1 MKGLKSTNQF
11 INSTRHFFHV
21 SEFLSYSKKKQLRK
35 DKQRMNIVVWSY
47 CSKRLLCGIHCSRF
61 PYVILWTNLMMV
73 QNSKGKVSQIYT

>member
-1 MKGLKSTNQF
+1 MKGLKTTNQF

-47 CSKRLLCGIHCSRF
+47 CSKRLLCGIHCFTISICDSVDKF
-61 PYVILWTNLMMV
+61 ND
-73 QNSKGKVSQIYT
+73 GAE